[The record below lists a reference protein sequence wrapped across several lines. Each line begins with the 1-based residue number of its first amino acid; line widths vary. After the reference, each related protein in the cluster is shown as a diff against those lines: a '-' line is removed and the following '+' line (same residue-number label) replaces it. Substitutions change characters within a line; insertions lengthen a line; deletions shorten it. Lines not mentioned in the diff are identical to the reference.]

1 MAQKRAMSMIGFA
14 HAGRAGWGYL
24 QGMCFRILRNLAVL
38 TAALSALGCG
48 GGESGPR
55 GEGSEG
61 GAGGPGAAPATRPS
75 MRTVMYLPSYTGSL
89 TNFSQQ
95 LAFEHI
101 SYINLSFADVDAEGK
116 VTYADAGLPHFVDV
130 AHQAGVKV
138 CIALGGATTID
149 GGGVF
154 ATLLLDQHRTTL
166 VDNIVAFAADRE
178 LDCVDVDLEGD
189 GVNEYYEAFVTEL
202 DSKLEPQGRELTAAV
217 ANWFGE
223 RITPRALESFDFVN
237 VMAYDLYTSLQ
248 TPMQTSSIEAATREV
263 DRWVE
268 RGVPRDRVVYGVP
281 FYGKRWPAG
290 GGNPA
295 TVGYDELLAMDPAVE
310 TEDMLQPGGSI
321 IYLNSRKTIQEKA
334 RLAKTYGGI
343 MGWELSQD
351 ASGEASLLR
360 AIRDAVP

>member
-1 MAQKRAMSMIGFA
+1 MSGFD
-14 HAGRAGWGYL
+14 HAGVADRSYL
-24 QGMCFRILRNLAVL
+24 QGMCFRVLRDLAVL
-38 TAALSALGCG
+38 TVALSSLGCS
-48 GGESGPR
+48 GGEDGPR
-55 GEGSEG
+55 GG
-61 GAGGPGAAPATRPS
+61 GDHGTGGGPGVGPASRPS
-75 MRTVMYLPSYTGSL
+75 MRTVMYLPSWTGSL
-89 TNFSQQ
+89 TSYSQQ
-95 LAFEHI
+95 LEFENI
-101 SYINLSFADVDAEGK
+101 SYIDLSFVEVDASGN
-116 VTYADAGLPHFVDV
+116 VTYPDAGLSHFVTV

-154 ATLLLDQHRTTL
+154 ATLLLDQHRSTL
-166 VDNIVAFAADRE
+166 VDNLVRFVVERD
-178 LDCVDVDLEGD
+178 LDCIDVDLEGD

-202 DSKLEPQGRELTAAV
+202 DSKLEPDGRELTAAV
-217 ANWFGE
+217 ARWFGD
-223 RITPRALESFDFVN
+223 RITARALESFDFVN

-263 DRWVE
+263 DHWVE
-268 RGVPRDRVVYGVP
+268 RGVPRDKVVYGVP

-290 GGNPA
+290 GGNPL
-295 TVGYDELLAMDPAVE
+295 TVPYDELLAMDPAVE
-310 TEDMLQPGGSI
+310 TEDHLQPSGSI

-360 AIRDAVP
+360 AIREVVP